1 MEEWD
6 EYYHSMHGAYNE
18 AMHVY
23 VESGLAFWS
32 AQGQSKNK
40 PCSIFEMGFGTG
52 LNALMTL
59 EYAHIHNLDIVYN
72 TIEAFPLQFR
82 EIQELDFDSFFKLEN
97 SKNYLRELHLSPW
110 DKNIR
115 LSPNF
120 SFLKNKM
127 LLENF
132 KPIISYDLIYYDAF
146 GFRVQPKMWSLEA
159 LRPIVHA
166 LAPHGVFVTYS
177 AKGSVRRSL
186 EALGLKV
193 FRIEGPPGKRE
204 MLRAIRA

>member
-18 AMHVY
+18 AVHVY

-32 AQGQSKNK
+32 AQGPSKNK

-120 SFLKNKM
+120 SFLKNKI

-146 GFRVQPKMWSLEA
+146 GFRVQPEMWSLEA

>member
-18 AMHVY
+18 AVHVY

-120 SFLKNKM
+120 SFLKNKI

-146 GFRVQPKMWSLEA
+146 GFRVQPEMWSLEA

>member
-32 AQGQSKNK
+32 AQDSSKNK

-72 TIEAFPLQFR
+72 TIEAFPLQYR

-120 SFLKNKM
+120 SFLKNKI

-146 GFRVQPKMWSLEA
+146 GFRVQPEMWSLEA

-204 MLRAIRA
+204 MLRAIKA

>member
-18 AMHVY
+18 AVHVY

-32 AQGQSKNK
+32 AQDSSKNK

-146 GFRVQPKMWSLEA
+146 GFRVQPEMWSLEA

>member
-18 AMHVY
+18 AVHVY

-32 AQGQSKNK
+32 AQGSSKNK

-59 EYAHIHNLDIVYN
+59 EYAHMHNLDIVYN

-120 SFLKNKM
+120 SFLKNKI

-146 GFRVQPKMWSLEA
+146 GFRVQPEMWSLEA

>member
-32 AQGQSKNK
+32 AQDSSKNK

-59 EYAHIHNLDIVYN
+59 EYAHMHNLDIVYN

-120 SFLKNKM
+120 SFLKNKI

>member
-32 AQGQSKNK
+32 AQDSSKNK

-120 SFLKNKM
+120 SFLKNKI

-146 GFRVQPKMWSLEA
+146 GFRVQPEMWSLEA

-204 MLRAIRA
+204 MLRAIKA

>member
-32 AQGQSKNK
+32 AQDSSKNK

-59 EYAHIHNLDIVYN
+59 EYAHMHNLDIVYN

-120 SFLKNKM
+120 SFLKNKI

-204 MLRAIRA
+204 MLRAIKA

>member
-32 AQGQSKNK
+32 AQDSSKNK

-59 EYAHIHNLDIVYN
+59 EYAHMHNLDIVYN

-120 SFLKNKM
+120 SFLKNKI

-146 GFRVQPKMWSLEA
+146 GFRVQPEMWSLEA

-204 MLRAIRA
+204 MLRAIKA

>member
-18 AMHVY
+18 AVHVY

-59 EYAHIHNLDIVYN
+59 EYAHMHNLDIVYN

-82 EIQELDFDSFFKLEN
+82 EIQELNFDSFFKLEN

-120 SFLKNKM
+120 SFLKNKI

-146 GFRVQPKMWSLEA
+146 GFRVQPEMWSLEA

>member
-32 AQGQSKNK
+32 AQDSSKNK

-59 EYAHIHNLDIVYN
+59 EYAHMHNLDIVYN

-146 GFRVQPKMWSLEA
+146 GFRVQPEMWSLEA
-159 LRPIVHA
+159 LRPIAHA

-204 MLRAIRA
+204 MLRAIKA

>member
-32 AQGQSKNK
+32 AQDSSKNK

-82 EIQELDFDSFFKLEN
+82 EIQELDFDFFFKLEN

-120 SFLKNKM
+120 SFLKNKI

-146 GFRVQPKMWSLEA
+146 GFRVQPEMWSLEA

>member
-32 AQGQSKNK
+32 AQDSSKNK

-59 EYAHIHNLDIVYN
+59 EYAHMHNLDIVYN

-146 GFRVQPKMWSLEA
+146 GFRVQPEMWSLEA

>member
-18 AMHVY
+18 AVHVY

-32 AQGQSKNK
+32 AQGSSKNK

-120 SFLKNKM
+120 SFLKNKI

-146 GFRVQPKMWSLEA
+146 GFRVQPEMWSLEA

>member
-32 AQGQSKNK
+32 AQDSSKNK

-146 GFRVQPKMWSLEA
+146 GFRVQPEMWSLEA

-204 MLRAIRA
+204 MLRAIKA

>member
-18 AMHVY
+18 AVHVY

-32 AQGQSKNK
+32 AQGPSKNK

-146 GFRVQPKMWSLEA
+146 GFRVQPEMWSLEA

>member
-32 AQGQSKNK
+32 KQDSSKNK

-59 EYAHIHNLDIVYN
+59 EYAHMHNLDIVYN

-120 SFLKNKM
+120 SFLKNKI

-146 GFRVQPKMWSLEA
+146 GFRVQPEMWSLEA

>member
-32 AQGQSKNK
+32 AQDSSKNK

-59 EYAHIHNLDIVYN
+59 EYAHLHNLDIVYN

-120 SFLKNKM
+120 SFLKNKI

-146 GFRVQPKMWSLEA
+146 GFRVQPEMWSLEA

>member
-32 AQGQSKNK
+32 AQDSSKNK

-146 GFRVQPKMWSLEA
+146 GFRVQPEMWSLEA

>member
-120 SFLKNKM
+120 SFLKNKI

-146 GFRVQPKMWSLEA
+146 GFRVQPEMWSLEA

>member
-32 AQGQSKNK
+32 AQDSSKNK

-59 EYAHIHNLDIVYN
+59 EYAHMHNLDIVYN

-110 DKNIR
+110 DQNIR

-120 SFLKNKM
+120 CFLKNKM

>member
-18 AMHVY
+18 AVHVY

-146 GFRVQPKMWSLEA
+146 GFRVQPEMWSLEA

>member
-32 AQGQSKNK
+32 AQDSSKNK

-59 EYAHIHNLDIVYN
+59 EYAHLHNLDIVYN
-72 TIEAFPLQFR
+72 TIEAFPLQYR

-120 SFLKNKM
+120 SFLKNKI

-146 GFRVQPKMWSLEA
+146 GFRVQPEMWSLEA

-204 MLRAIRA
+204 MLRAIKA

>member
-72 TIEAFPLQFR
+72 TIEAFPLQYR

-120 SFLKNKM
+120 SFLKNKI

>member
-32 AQGQSKNK
+32 AQDSSKNK

-59 EYAHIHNLDIVYN
+59 EYAHMHNLDIVYN

-120 SFLKNKM
+120 SFLKNKI

-146 GFRVQPKMWSLEA
+146 GFRVQPEMWSLEA

>member
-32 AQGQSKNK
+32 AQDSSKNK

-52 LNALMTL
+52 LNTLMTL
-59 EYAHIHNLDIVYN
+59 EYAHMHNLDIVYN

-120 SFLKNKM
+120 SFLKNKI

>member
-32 AQGQSKNK
+32 AQDSSKNK

-59 EYAHIHNLDIVYN
+59 EYAHLHNFDIVYN
-72 TIEAFPLQFR
+72 TIEAFPLQYR

-110 DKNIR
+110 DQNIR

-146 GFRVQPKMWSLEA
+146 GFRVQPEMWSLEA

>member
-32 AQGQSKNK
+32 AQDSSKNK

-59 EYAHIHNLDIVYN
+59 EYAHMHNLDIVYN

-82 EIQELDFDSFFKLEN
+82 EIQELNFDSFFKLEN

-120 SFLKNKM
+120 SFLKNKI

-146 GFRVQPKMWSLEA
+146 GFRVQPEMWSPEA
-159 LRPIVHA
+159 LRPIVDA